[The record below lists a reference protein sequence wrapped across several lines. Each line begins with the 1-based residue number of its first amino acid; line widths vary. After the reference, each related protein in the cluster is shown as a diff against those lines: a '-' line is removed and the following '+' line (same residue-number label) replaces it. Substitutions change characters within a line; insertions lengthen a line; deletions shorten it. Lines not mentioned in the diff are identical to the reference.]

1 MKTKL
6 ATVLTICGLL
16 TSSVLASDSTVIK
29 AEIPCYETDSLFNT
43 LKKDY
48 KEIPI
53 VYGLTND
60 MAESTMSL
68 WTNPTN
74 KSWTIVATKG
84 DVSCVVGAGTD
95 FKFMPLKVGKTI

>member
-1 MKTKL
+1 MRTKL
-6 ATVLTICGLL
+6 TAVLSICALL
-16 TSSVLASDSTVIK
+16 TSSVLANDGTVIK
-29 AEIPCYETDSLFNT
+29 AEIPCYETDSLFDT

-53 VYGLTND
+53 MYGLTND

-68 WTNPTN
+68 WTNPSN

-84 DVSCVVGAGTD
+84 SVSCVVGAGTD
-95 FKFMPLKVGKTI
+95 FKLMPLRVGKTI

>member
-1 MKTKL
+1 MS
-6 ATVLTICGLL
+6 L
-16 TSSVLASDSTVIK
+16 TSFAQSNDATVIK
-29 AEIPCYETDSLFNT
+29 AEIPCYETDSLFDT

-53 VYGLTND
+53 MYGLTND

-68 WTNPTN
+68 WTNPSN

-84 DVSCVVGAGTD
+84 NASCVVGAGTD
-95 FKFMPLKVGKTI
+95 FKLIPLRVGKTI